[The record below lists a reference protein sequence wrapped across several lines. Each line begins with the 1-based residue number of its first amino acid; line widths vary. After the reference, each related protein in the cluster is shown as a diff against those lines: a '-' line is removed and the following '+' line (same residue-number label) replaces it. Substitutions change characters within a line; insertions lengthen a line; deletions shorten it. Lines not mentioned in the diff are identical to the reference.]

1 MSKSKRCYDVGGNR
15 TAKDI
20 EEGVAGIKYCTSLM
34 TAIKAKLV
42 ETSGNEGKALI
53 NRCIKLHG
61 QIANAKASGHGADV
75 LLLHKPAAQLQRDVL
90 QAHKAGLI
98 SLKPKKR

>member
-1 MSKSKRCYDVGGNR
+1 MSKSKRCYDVGSR
-15 TAKDI
+15 SVADI
-20 EEGVAGIKYCTSLM
+20 EEGAAGIKYCTSLM

-61 QIANAKASGHGADV
+61 QIANAQASGHGADV
-75 LLLHKPAAQLQRDVL
+75 SLLHKPAAQLKRDVL
-90 QAHKAGLI
+90 QAHKAGFI